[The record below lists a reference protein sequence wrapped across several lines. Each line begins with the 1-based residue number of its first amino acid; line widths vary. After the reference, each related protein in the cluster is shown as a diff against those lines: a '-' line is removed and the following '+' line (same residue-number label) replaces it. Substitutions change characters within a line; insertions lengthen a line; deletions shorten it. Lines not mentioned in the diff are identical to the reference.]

1 MLSSMANIVLL
12 AGDKGYF
19 VQPTVF
25 SDVTDEMTI
34 AKEEIFGP
42 VQSIL
47 KWSTVEE
54 VRKHLMPIALSTLNN
69 FHSSEDQRHLVYA
82 SRGHKCLLS
91 ACVVAS
97 RTHDKLSKAIM
108 FIRPTNVDN
117 CEADLTCQ
125 VKRVALC

>member
-1 MLSSMANIVLL
+1 MTVPCWGHLS

-25 SDVTDEMTI
+25 SNVTDNMTI

-54 VRKHLMPIALSTLNN
+54 VCTAAASSSLHFRPGILPRCPATPLSGVSL
-69 FHSSEDQRHLVYA
+69 SS
-82 SRGHKCLLS
+82 
-91 ACVVAS
+91 
-97 RTHDKLSKAIM
+97 
-108 FIRPTNVDN
+108 
-117 CEADLTCQ
+117 
-125 VKRVALC
+125 